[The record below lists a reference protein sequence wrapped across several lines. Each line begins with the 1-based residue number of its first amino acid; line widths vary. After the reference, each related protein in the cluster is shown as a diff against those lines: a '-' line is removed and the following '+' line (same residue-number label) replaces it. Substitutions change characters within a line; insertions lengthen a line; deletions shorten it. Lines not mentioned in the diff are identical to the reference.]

1 MIINIWQL
9 DIQSIM
15 CLFRIQETKNDISR
29 ECDVGRQYILMQV
42 LLFVLIAR
50 YHAKITLIY

>member
-1 MIINIWQL
+1 
-9 DIQSIM
+9 M